1 MPTST
6 IDSVIFRDIFG
17 DADMRRVWSDEN
29 RTQRYLDFE
38 AALARAQASIGM
50 ISKEAAAEVTRVC
63 KVENIDFV
71 QLEKETLNIG
81 YPVLG
86 VVHQIARL
94 CKGDAGNYCHWGAT
108 TQDITDTA
116 TVLQMRES
124 FELLG
129 GMLDA
134 AMAFG
139 FPAIAFTGIPILTP
153 LIGSNATVVVDFA
166 GLTGNIIILPTTLVL
181 LSFAQARGDGSGGDW
196 HSTGDGITT
205 ALKGSLLQPV
215 VLSPLLAIAL
225 VLLNVRMPGVVSS
238 SFGLLGSTVGG
249 ISLFASGVIL
259 QSQSLTVSLPAA
271 ISSVARLLV
280 IPGLTFAV
288 LMRLGVSGDELK
300 MAVLALGLAAAP
312 MQVILSTRYRTDEQE
327 NASVL
332 LYTNVLCI
340 PTLAFFIWLTRSS
353 P

>member
-1 MPTST
+1 M
-6 IDSVIFRDIFG
+6 ISVIIGALLPVVVTLALGMLAGWHRDYDVDAARSLNHMVLVYALPLALFAGTINIPRAELIG
-17 DADMRRVWSDEN
+17 DWPLLIVLLAATVMPFLLALLVDLYIVRRTL
-29 RTQRYLDFE
+29 RA
-38 AALARAQASIGM
+38 AALQ
-50 ISKEAAAEVTRVC
+50 
-63 KVENIDFV
+63 
-71 QLEKETLNIG
+71 
-81 YPVLG
+81 
-86 VVHQIARL
+86 
-94 CKGDAGNYCHWGAT
+94 
-108 TQDITDTA
+108 
-116 TVLQMRES
+116 
-124 FELLG
+124 
-129 GMLDA
+129 

-139 FPAIAFTGIPILTP
+139 FPAIAFTGIPVLTP

-181 LSFAQARGDGSGGDW
+181 LSFAQVRGDGSGGDW

-238 SFGLLGSTVGG
+238 SFSLLGSTVGG

-271 ISSVARLLV
+271 VSSVARLLV

-288 LMRLGVSGDELK
+288 LMQLGVSGDELK

-312 MQVILSTRYRTDEQE
+312 MQVILSTRYRTDERE

-340 PTLAFFIWLTRSS
+340 PTLAFFIWLAQSS

>member
-1 MPTST
+1 M
-6 IDSVIFRDIFG
+6 ISVIIGALLPVVVTLALGMLAGWHRDYDVDAARSLNHMVLVYALPLALFAGTINIPRAELIG
-17 DADMRRVWSDEN
+17 DWPLLIVLLAATVMPFLLALLVDLYIVRRTL
-29 RTQRYLDFE
+29 RA
-38 AALARAQASIGM
+38 AALQ
-50 ISKEAAAEVTRVC
+50 
-63 KVENIDFV
+63 
-71 QLEKETLNIG
+71 
-81 YPVLG
+81 
-86 VVHQIARL
+86 
-94 CKGDAGNYCHWGAT
+94 
-108 TQDITDTA
+108 
-116 TVLQMRES
+116 
-124 FELLG
+124 
-129 GMLDA
+129 

-181 LSFAQARGDGSGGDW
+181 LSFAQVRGGGSGGDW

-238 SFGLLGSTVGG
+238 SFSLLGSTVGG

-271 ISSVARLLV
+271 VSSVARLLV

-288 LMRLGVSGDELK
+288 LMQIGVSGDELK

-340 PTLAFFIWLTRSS
+340 PTLAFFIWLTQSS

>member
-1 MPTST
+1 M
-6 IDSVIFRDIFG
+6 ISVIIGALLPVVVTLALGMLAGWHRDYDVDAARSLNHMVLVYALPLALFAGTINIPRAELIG
-17 DADMRRVWSDEN
+17 DWPLLIVLLVATVMPFLLALLVDLYIVRRTL
-29 RTQRYLDFE
+29 RA
-38 AALARAQASIGM
+38 AALQ
-50 ISKEAAAEVTRVC
+50 
-63 KVENIDFV
+63 
-71 QLEKETLNIG
+71 
-81 YPVLG
+81 
-86 VVHQIARL
+86 
-94 CKGDAGNYCHWGAT
+94 
-108 TQDITDTA
+108 
-116 TVLQMRES
+116 
-124 FELLG
+124 
-129 GMLDA
+129 

-181 LSFAQARGDGSGGDW
+181 LSFAQVRGDGSGGDW

-238 SFGLLGSTVGG
+238 SFSLLGSTVGG

-271 ISSVARLLV
+271 VSSVARLLV
-280 IPGLTFAV
+280 IPGVTFAV
-288 LMRLGVSGDELK
+288 LMQLGVSGDELK

-340 PTLAFFIWLTRSS
+340 PTLAFFIWLAQSS

>member
-1 MPTST
+1 M
-6 IDSVIFRDIFG
+6 ISVIIGTLLPVVVTLALGMLAGWHRDYDVDAARSLNHMVLVYALPLALFAGTINIPRAELIG
-17 DADMRRVWSDEN
+17 DWPLLIVLLVATVMPFLLALLVDLYIVRRTL
-29 RTQRYLDFE
+29 RA
-38 AALARAQASIGM
+38 AALQ
-50 ISKEAAAEVTRVC
+50 
-63 KVENIDFV
+63 
-71 QLEKETLNIG
+71 
-81 YPVLG
+81 
-86 VVHQIARL
+86 
-94 CKGDAGNYCHWGAT
+94 
-108 TQDITDTA
+108 
-116 TVLQMRES
+116 
-124 FELLG
+124 
-129 GMLDA
+129 

-181 LSFAQARGDGSGGDW
+181 LSFAQVRGDGSGGDW

-238 SFGLLGSTVGG
+238 SFSLLGSTVGG

-271 ISSVARLLV
+271 VSSVARLLV

-288 LMRLGVSGDELK
+288 LMQLGVSGDELK

-340 PTLAFFIWLTRSS
+340 PTLAFFIWLAQSS